1 MFSMRNYS
9 HIDRTIPRYRFDTME
24 CVDPD
29 NLRFAERMSEDSW
42 TFYQI
47 TNLSLLNLYEG
58 RPKELIDDYR
68 QNSKVNDITV
78 VGELNKSHS
87 MVSYTIDLSLEN
99 QKVQNRYREKFS
111 NEYPNDWK
119 FLSCEDIFLQESL
132 EEIARNVLRQNPHYY
147 E

>member
-1 MFSMRNYS
+1 MFSMRNPS
-9 HIDRTIPRYRFDTME
+9 RIDRTNPRYRFDTME

-78 VGELNKSHS
+78 VDELNKSHS

-119 FLSCEDIFLQESL
+119 FLSCEDIFLQESS
-132 EEIARNVLRQNPHYY
+132 EEIAHNVLRQNPHYY